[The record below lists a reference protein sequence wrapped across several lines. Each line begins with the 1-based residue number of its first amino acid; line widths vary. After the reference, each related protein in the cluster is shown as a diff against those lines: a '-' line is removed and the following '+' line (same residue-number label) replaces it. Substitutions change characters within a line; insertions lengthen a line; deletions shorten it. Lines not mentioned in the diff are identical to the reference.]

1 MKKRILSI
9 LLLVIMTSMSAVS
22 AASQI
27 RLNNYV
33 IDFGEDQATEEID
46 GELFVPLRKI
56 GELCHFEIS
65 WEDGFAIV
73 KKAGDEYKLSVSS
86 ENVIKN
92 GAEEVLYKKPVILK
106 DRMLVSVNDAKN
118 LFEIYD
124 DIDQFDGEI
133 ALHQN
138 FKYGDAK
145 YYDLVTTFIGDAK
158 TQRGFSWE
166 AELDYDDMILQYK
179 KPDEADD
186 KLVDFAPSCE
196 KVAVA
201 WANNKTYEEVP
212 ISVYDLGD
220 YSYSYAS
227 MYDYRLF
234 YKAEL
239 KDLEAGTEYVY
250 RVGSKSHDD
259 FSEFYTFKTEAEDED
274 SFSMIAVTDPQGRT
288 IEEYAYYAKT
298 LNTALEECKDPAFI
312 LNCGDFTDNAY
323 YDDWWRYFFESSKGT
338 CEGIPLVTAVGN
350 HDVRGDSVKFYNYH
364 FDNPQNAKGLSEN
377 FVPKEGT
384 TITMAACIKYLDN
397 TVYSF
402 DYGNAHFAV
411 VNTGSDHG
419 DATELLS
426 LQKEWLKNDL
436 QNTDKKWKILVTHRG
451 IYVEKVRKQTEAV
464 KLAFLDIID
473 ECGVDLVIE
482 GHDHVYMRTNKMRGG
497 QVSEDGIYYAIIG
510 SAALKR
516 YDTDEMHDWVSVIKP
531 LPKELPN
538 YVVISV
544 DDSKISY
551 TAKLTDGTEI
561 DAFEIEK

>member
-1 MKKRILSI
+1 
-9 LLLVIMTSMSAVS
+9 MTSVSAVS
-22 AASQI
+22 AAPKI

-33 IDFGEDQATEEID
+33 IDFGEDQATEEIE

-65 WEDGFAIV
+65 WEDDFAIV
-73 KKAGDEYKLSVSS
+73 KKDGNEYKLSVSS

-92 GAEEVLYKKPVILK
+92 GAEEVLYKKPVILN

-118 LFEIYD
+118 LFEVYD
-124 DIDQFDGEI
+124 DIDQFEGEI
-133 ALHQN
+133 ALHQD
-138 FKYGDAK
+138 FKYDDEK

-179 KPDEADD
+179 KSDEADE
-186 KLVDFAPSCE
+186 KLIDVVPSCE
-196 KVAVA
+196 KVPVA

-227 MYDYRLF
+227 MYDYRPF
-234 YKAEL
+234 YKEDL
-239 KDLEAGTEYVY
+239 TDLEAGTEYAY
-250 RVGSKSHDD
+250 RIGSKSHDD
-259 FSEFYTFKTEAEDED
+259 FSEFYTFKTEKKDGN

-288 IEEYAYYAKT
+288 IEEYDYYSKT
-298 LNTALEECKDPAFI
+298 LNTALEEYSDPAFI

-338 CEGIPLVTAVGN
+338 CEGIPLMTAVGN

-364 FDNPQNAKGLSEN
+364 FNNPQNAKGLADN
-377 FVPKEGT
+377 FVPSEGT
-384 TITMAACIKYLDN
+384 TITMAACIKHLDN

-419 DATELLS
+419 NATELLS

-436 QNTDKKWKILVTHRG
+436 QGTDKKWKVLVTHRG
-451 IYVEKVRKQTEAV
+451 IYVEKIRNQTPKE
-464 KLAFLDIID
+464 AFLDIVD

-482 GHDHVYMRTNKMRGG
+482 GHDHTYMRTHKMKNDA
-497 QVSEDGIYYAIIG
+497 VSEEGTVYALIG

-516 YDTDEMHDWVSVIKP
+516 YDATDVHEWVELIKP

-538 YVVISV
+538 YVVISF
-544 DDSKISY
+544 DDEKISY
-551 TAKLTDGTEI
+551 TAKLIDGTEI